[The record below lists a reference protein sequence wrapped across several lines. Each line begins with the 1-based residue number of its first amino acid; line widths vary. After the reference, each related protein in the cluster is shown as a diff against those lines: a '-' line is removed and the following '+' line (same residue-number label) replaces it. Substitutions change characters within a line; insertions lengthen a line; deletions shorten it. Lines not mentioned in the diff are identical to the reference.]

1 MSVDCTDCSGYGP
14 NCPPNREYAALVR
27 PAAPRSGD
35 STGTRGTHAA
45 VSPSN
50 SGADRATWSPVRGTA
65 VLARAAAA
73 PTSMQQLQRCASCSA
88 AVQAGSKGPC
98 VTICVGCA
106 AGERA
111 VGRQVFDF
119 ESIRRCAVRCLDTH
133 AAAIVLTAQRLLV
146 RQRAARRQPS
156 SCT

>member
-1 MSVDCTDCSGYGP
+1 MWLSGCGP
-14 NCPPNREYAALVR
+14 NDPQKRRPAALVR

-73 PTSMQQLQRCASCSA
+73 PTPMQQQQMCASCSA
-88 AVQAGSKGPC
+88 ALAGRLQWPERDRLRC
-98 VTICVGCA
+98 LCCR
-106 AGERA
+106 RA